1 MNLAAILT
9 AIMQKALCLN
19 IAMLVIRHVTTMIDV
34 VRDLLLRDVIVR
46 QELTTTE
53 TIVKRL
59 ML

>member
-1 MNLAAILT
+1 VSRAAILT
-9 AIMQKALCLN
+9 AIIQKAMFLN

-34 VRDLLLRDVIVR
+34 VRDLLSRDAVVR

-59 ML
+59 MI